1 MAPIVETVKLGKQ
14 GRLVIPASLRHELG
28 LELGDELV
36 ARAEEGRLIFETRAA
51 VVARLRE
58 RFKNIEGSLADEL
71 IAERREDAARETEDE

>member
-1 MAPIVETVKLGKQ
+1 MASTVEAVKLGKQ

-36 ARAEEGRLIFETRAA
+36 ARAEEGRLIFETRAV

-58 RFKNIEGSLADEL
+58 RFNSIEGSLADEL
-71 IAERREDAARETEDE
+71 MAERREEAARETEGE